1 MRMLKRS
8 YRVMVSEELDITTFE
23 LAEKSHGRRNV
34 YGNEAYLSKKRFINN
49 L

>member
-1 MRMLKRS
+1 MLKRS
-8 YRVMVSEELDITTFE
+8 YRVMVSEELHITTFE

-34 YGNEAYLSKKRFINN
+34 YGNEAYISKKRFINK